1 MAVTTTTTKIDAQEL
16 SEVLYNVDGD
26 LKVYPSY
33 SGRGMFGDTC
43 FGLVGSRNDVI
54 RFFIQLSK
62 KDEELADDL
71 LDRMATDNMG
81 YDTIFYFPRF
91 QLEGDVYESLLD
103 D

>member
-1 MAVTTTTTKIDAQEL
+1 MATITKIDAQEL
-16 SEVLYNVDGD
+16 SEVLYSVDGS

-54 RFFIQLSK
+54 RFFMELVK
-62 KDEELADDL
+62 AGKEELADDL
-71 LDRMATDNMG
+71 LNAMSTDNMG
-81 YDTIFYFPRF
+81 FDTIFYFPRF